1 MHFLVFKRTV
11 NNLFCVVINIKGEV
25 VVWASS
31 GNSGFRGPAR
41 KTPYA
46 AEQAGRNL
54 ASLSRAKN
62 IKFIDGFILRD
73 KMDRK
78 IRDALK
84 GFYLGGA
91 RIRRIILL
99 PRVAHNGL
107 RRKKKKRR

>member
-1 MHFLVFKRTV
+1 VYFLVFKRTV

-54 ASLSRAKN
+54 AALLHVKA
-62 IKFIDGFILRD
+62 IKSIDGFILRD
-73 KMDRK
+73 KIDRK

-91 RIRRIILL
+91 RIKRIILL
-99 PRVAHNGL
+99 PKVAHNGL
-107 RRKKKKRR
+107 RRRKKKRR